1 MQSAG
6 VLLQALEQIGS
17 GPAPELRSG
26 GEASVDD
33 VGEQERPGD
42 GAGATVRRAQED
54 DGLCRFLDAGIVA
67 LV

>member
-1 MQSAG
+1 MQSAC

-26 GEASVDD
+26 GEVGVDD

-42 GAGATVRRAQED
+42 GAGVAVRRVQED
-54 DGLCRFLDAGIVA
+54 DGLCRFLDTGAVA